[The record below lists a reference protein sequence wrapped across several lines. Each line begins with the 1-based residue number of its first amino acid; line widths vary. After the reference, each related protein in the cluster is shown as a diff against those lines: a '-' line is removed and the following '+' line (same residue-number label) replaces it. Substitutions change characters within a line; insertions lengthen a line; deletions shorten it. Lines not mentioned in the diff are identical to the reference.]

1 MTSGVMG
8 DMLLKQPGENL
19 AFKGS
24 TPWLTGAPCTSPVKV
39 GLSYNLRIH
48 AEDLDLL
55 NLNQVFDARIAI
67 KICKFVKFV
76 PFSRCD
82 AESLQVVLLIILLV
96 SPVFCR
102 TDGASLCAV
111 EQDEADS
118 VKRWESQW
126 CFSYGFNCLPLH
138 RVALLNWLKYYLNCL
153 CPVVLCKQF
162 CIFVL
167 LYVRMWF
174 SRSEISHNILV
185 IGQVAWP
192 LIIVSFGA
200 FSDGGH
206 WKQSFLCSLC
216 CALMETGWPALLAP
230 WPVWHSLQLGKKK
243 GAWVR
248 KPSDE

>member
-1 MTSGVMG
+1 MLGLQLRFASSSSLCHSQDVMR
-8 DMLLKQPGENL
+8 K
-19 AFKGS
+19 AFKSYFWSFYSFLLFFAVQMVLLLCCRTRRG
-24 TPWLTGAPCTSPVKV
+24 
-39 GLSYNLRIH
+39 GLS
-48 AEDLDLL
+48 E
-55 NLNQVFDARIAI
+55 
-67 KICKFVKFV
+67 
-76 PFSRCD
+76 
-82 AESLQVVLLIILLV
+82 
-96 SPVFCR
+96 
-102 TDGASLCAV
+102 AV
-111 EQDEADS
+111 RVAMM
-118 VKRWESQW
+118 
-126 CFSYGFNCLPLH
+126 FSYGFNCLPLH

-174 SRSEISHNILV
+174 SRSEISHNLLV

-243 GAWVR
+243 RGLSR

>member
-96 SPVFCR
+96 SPVFAVQMVLLLCCR
-102 TDGASLCAV
+102 TRRGGLSEAV
-111 EQDEADS
+111 RVAMM
-118 VKRWESQW
+118 
-126 CFSYGFNCLPLH
+126 FSYGFNCLPLH

-174 SRSEISHNILV
+174 SRSEISHNLWWLGKWHDRWSLCHSEPSLMED
-185 IGQVAWP
+185 IGNK
-192 LIIVSFGA
+192 VSFAA
-200 FSDGGH
+200 FVAH
-206 WKQSFLCSLC
+206 LWKLAGLHCWLHGPCGIHCS
-216 CALMETGWPALLAP
+216 
-230 WPVWHSLQLGKKK
+230 LGKKR
-243 GAWVR
+243 GLSR

>member
-1 MTSGVMG
+1 MALVLVRSAVLALQCESATLRSKAFESFHTRTMTSGVMG

-102 TDGASLCAV
+102 TDGASL
-111 EQDEADS
+111 
-118 VKRWESQW
+118 
-126 CFSYGFNCLPLH
+126 
-138 RVALLNWLKYYLNCL
+138 
-153 CPVVLCKQF
+153 VLSNKTRRTQ
-162 CIFVL
+162 
-167 LYVRMWF
+167 
-174 SRSEISHNILV
+174 
-185 IGQVAWP
+185 
-192 LIIVSFGA
+192 
-200 FSDGGH
+200 
-206 WKQSFLCSLC
+206 
-216 CALMETGWPALLAP
+216 
-230 WPVWHSLQLGKKK
+230 
-243 GAWVR
+243 
-248 KPSDE
+248 